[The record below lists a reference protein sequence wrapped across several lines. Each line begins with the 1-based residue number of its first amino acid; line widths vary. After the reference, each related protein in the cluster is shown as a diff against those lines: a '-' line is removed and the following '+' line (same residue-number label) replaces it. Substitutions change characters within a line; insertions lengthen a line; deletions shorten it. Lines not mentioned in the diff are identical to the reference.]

1 MKEKEWREKVQ
12 DFKESGKSQR
22 EWCRENGV
30 KRGTLRYWI
39 QRLDELS
46 DGKDVIFAELC
57 VAGGVEQC

>member
-12 DFKESGKSQR
+12 DFKESEKSQR

-57 VAGGVEQC
+57 VTGGVEQC